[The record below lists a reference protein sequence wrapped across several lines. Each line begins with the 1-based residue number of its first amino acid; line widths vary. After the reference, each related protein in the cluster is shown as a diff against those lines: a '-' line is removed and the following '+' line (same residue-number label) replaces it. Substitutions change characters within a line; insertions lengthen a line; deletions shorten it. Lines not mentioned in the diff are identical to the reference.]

1 MRHVAIVQIMP
12 DALPVHLCDSIGRQQ
27 LPSDPQ
33 LANDYNRNKRKSL
46 SNAPVAERLRRW
58 RGSFPSLDAH
68 FLRCAAPCVLL
79 AAGVAIIFAAQVST
93 ATEPAG
99 AKLPPTP
106 CNELQR
112 RLDQLRAEALTVS
125 SQLASQCAPRT
136 NETFDVDAKSTAAGL
151 STSSWVSIGA
161 ASGAVILL
169 AATLVLMRRRYK
181 LLRDVLVMAFTE
193 VAELVGSVFMD
204 LADLATDCLTCYQV
218 VGGEVAVP
226 SELYKTMYPAIAAL
240 GTLAVVTSLVYRVR
254 NARLMRQQMK
264 ELTAEQAKAV
274 NDTASEN
281 RAQEEDA
288 GSASPISPGELVA
301 GSARFASR
309 RGLAASENPDRTG
322 SASPGSPA
330 EHDARVVRRQ
340 LTLRGLGRKATL
352 LQPVGPSQSL
362 AREEVGL
369 ATRQARRYEYEL
381 KQSHRVLIMQALHL
395 LTVVVQGKCTM

>member
-1 MRHVAIVQIMP
+1 MGVDWSREWRRHSFGSNPRAHEEAVQ
-12 DALPVHLCDSIGRQQ
+12 AF
-27 LPSDPQ
+27 
-33 LANDYNRNKRKSL
+33 KRRSGDGVYG
-46 SNAPVAERLRRW
+46 SGGVSRVCFHGPRRP
-58 RGSFPSLDAH
+58 RYG
-68 FLRCAAPCVLL
+68 LL
-79 AAGVAIIFAAQVST
+79 
-93 ATEPAG
+93 
-99 AKLPPTP
+99 
-106 CNELQR
+106 N
-112 RLDQLRAEALTVS
+112 
-125 SQLASQCAPRT
+125 
-136 NETFDVDAKSTAAGL
+136 
-151 STSSWVSIGA
+151 
-161 ASGAVILL
+161 
-169 AATLVLMRRRYK
+169 
-181 LLRDVLVMAFTE
+181 
-193 VAELVGSVFMD
+193 
-204 LADLATDCLTCYQV
+204 QV

-254 NARLMRQQMK
+254 NARLMRQQMT

-309 RGLAASENPDRTG
+309 RSLAASENPDRTG

-381 KQSHRVLIMQALHL
+381 KQSHRVLIMQSLHL
-395 LTVVVQGKCTM
+395 LTVVVQGMCTI